1 MICQK
6 EAKERDVEDN
16 SNGSFVRK
24 KPKKE
29 MEKIILMDDLSER
42 SQRKRCR
49 R

>member
-6 EAKERDVEDN
+6 EAKERDGEDN
-16 SNGSFVRK
+16 STECFVRK

-29 MEKIILMDDLSER
+29 MEKIILMNDLSER
-42 SQRKRCR
+42 SQTKRWR